1 MVTDRMFVPEGV
13 RRMTYFRHPAFRR
26 LVATALFALAAAS
39 LAVPLGAQGS
49 PPKRLDVNRV
59 TTAPPKIDGL
69 IDDACWQAVQPVSGF
84 FQYDPINGAKASE
97 ETFVWAAFD
106 QDHLYFAFLMKDS
119 QPDRIWAELSPRNE
133 WDEEE
138 NDAIT
143 LILDAY
149 NDKRTSLTFAVNP
162 RGVQKNSVETIW
174 RSEAVIRPEGW
185 SAEIAIPFKSLRFS
199 AKKLDVWGVNFERYI
214 HRLNETDYWTDV
226 DRDLPKLQQSGELR
240 GLAGLRP
247 GYNLEFF
254 PYAGVR
260 TSTETGEDPDRK
272 AAAGLDVKWGIKPNL
287 YLDVTASPD
296 FSEVESDPFIPQ
308 LSPYENYFSEHRP
321 FFTEGSRYF
330 SLGGGDEY
338 HGGEFSL
345 FYSRRI
351 PNPRFAAKLSG
362 KTGGFGFG
370 VLGAFNKVEGDPDD
384 PDDPTRTSYHGV
396 FRVQKDIFKNSQI
409 GVYYAG
415 FRDPDAPGG
424 AVDNQNVALD
434 FNFNFSDFYYISG
447 VAARTF
453 NEGAGSTRN
462 GIYQLGFRRE
472 PDAGL
477 QVMSGFQR
485 IEDNVDIKTGFIDR
499 VDFQSVDLTA
509 GYAWRYDKGLFKRL
523 SFDVGGALRQDSF
536 GNPVGENVEVMV
548 FSELFNRIDLHG
560 GFDLG
565 RSKHQ
570 VRTGDGGL
578 VWTPDYIKTSGFNLD
593 FDWER
598 GGFLKEVS
606 LEGGYDKQGV
616 YSDIGGFTSIV
627 PGAETSVEGQLV
639 LRPRSNF
646 EWSFEGGW
654 IRQTIDATGE
664 EVFNALAYETAV
676 HYQITRSFF
685 LNARLLGETEDNQY
699 SLDFLLGYYFGAGNI
714 VQLAF
719 KKSARNELLGR
730 IDGYSVTL
738 KVSYLLRI

>member
-1 MVTDRMFVPEGV
+1 MPHN
-13 RRMTYFRHPAFRR
+13 RHRAFPRPAAIAL
-26 LVATALFALAAAS
+26 LVLAAAS
-39 LAVPLGAQGS
+39 LAAQE
-49 PPKRLDVNRV
+49 PVKRLNVSSL

-69 IDDACWQAVQPVSGF
+69 VDDACWQSVQPVSGF

-97 ETFVWAAFD
+97 ETLVWAAYD
-106 QDHLYFAFLMKDS
+106 QNYLYFAFLMKDS
-119 QPDRIWAELSPRNE
+119 QPDRIWAELTPRNE
-133 WDEEE
+133 YE
-138 NDAIT
+138 NNDSIE

-149 NDKRTSLTFAVNP
+149 NDRRTSITFAVNP
-162 RGVQKNSVETIW
+162 KGVQKNSVETIW
-174 RSEAVIRPEGW
+174 KSEAVVRPDGW
-185 SAEIAIPFKSLRFS
+185 SAEMAIPFKSLRFS
-199 AKKLDVWGVNFERYI
+199 AKKLDVWGVNFQRYI

-226 DRDLPKLQQSGELR
+226 DRDLPELQQSGELR

-247 GYNLEFF
+247 GYNLELF

-260 TSTETGEDPDRK
+260 TSTETGENPDRK
-272 AAAGLDVKWGIKPNL
+272 AAAGLDVKWGIQPNL

-308 LSPYENYFSEHRP
+308 LSPYENYLSEHRP

-330 SLGGGDEY
+330 SLGGGDEF

-370 VLGAFNKVEGDPDD
+370 ILGAFNKVEVDEDEPGRD
-384 PDDPTRTSYHGV
+384 SYHGV

-409 GVYYAG
+409 GFYYAG
-415 FRDPDAPGG
+415 MRDPNAPGG
-424 AVDNQNVALD
+424 VVDNQNAALD
-434 FNFNFSDFYYISG
+434 FNFNFSDIYYISG

-453 NEGAGSTRN
+453 NEGADRSRN
-462 GIYQLGFRRE
+462 GLYQLNFRRE

-499 VDFQSVDLTA
+499 IDFQSIDLTA

-523 SFDVGGALRQDSF
+523 SFDVGGAIRQDSH

-548 FSELFNRIDLHG
+548 FSDLFNLIELHG

-570 VRTGDGGL
+570 VRTDDGGL

-606 LEGGYDKQGV
+606 LEAGYDKQGV

-654 IRQTIDATGE
+654 IRQTIDATGA
-664 EVFNALAYETAV
+664 EVFNALAYETAL

-699 SLDFLLGYYFGAGNI
+699 SLDFLAGYYFGAGNI

-719 KKSARNELLGR
+719 KKTARNELLGR